1 MKKIL
6 LVCTAMLTLAIM
18 AACKN
23 ETPNPQEIVVKE
35 EPTDSP
41 AWDEIYS
48 YRDSISIHDLLIRT
62 LEDTLFYE
70 YAIHSFDDYLN
81 PVVYAGQAILKDG
94 DSEIDEDENGIAYL
108 VDEYVSDGKEYLA
121 FRFDADSHK
130 IVRIVM
136 DDEIA
141 AKCNVT
147 MPIVL
152 FPHEFVYP

>member
-1 MKKIL
+1 MKKVLMI
-6 LVCTAMLTLAIM
+6 CAAMVVLAAMI
-18 AACKN
+18 ACKN
-23 ETPNPQEIVVKE
+23 GKPNPHETLVE
-35 EPTDSP
+35 EASADFP
-41 AWDEIYS
+41 AWDAIYS
-48 YRDSISIHDLLIRT
+48 YDDSTYQVLRVRT
-62 LEDTLFYE
+62 VGDTLFYD
-70 YAIHSFDDYLN
+70 YSIVTDDLLN
-81 PVVYAGQAILKDG
+81 PVCFVGQAILKDG